1 LNVSGVDYNF
11 LIDTGATL
19 SSLGPSYE
27 GPLSSRITSS
37 VGITGQPF
45 SSPYTPPLQ
54 VVCDAVRFTHS
65 FVFMPDCP
73 FNLMGRDLMSKL
85 GLSLSFSGLRMTV
98 STGDFNRDLNIANK
112 SFKSPV
118 SALPCQSRYN
128 TPINPVPKPD
138 CSWRFTQ
145 DFRRLNDAIVPIAPI
160 VPDVSS
166 ILTSIPCQHAFF
178 TVLDVSSAFFSIPVE
193 PDTQPI
199 FAFTHRQRQ
208 YTWSRLPQGF
218 CDSPAAFAASLRDL
232 ISDLSLP
239 GGAVLLQYAD
249 DLLISAPDSS
259 TCTEASKLVLMRLAT
274 LGFKVSLKKLQFCL
288 PRVQYLGHELSQG
301 QRLLSMLAKHLSID
315 WAFHIPYHPQS
326 SGMVERVNRTIK
338 GRL

>member
-1 LNVSGVDYNF
+1 MTF
-11 LIDTGATL
+11 LLCL
-19 SSLGPSYE
+19 SMYLVLIIIFSLIPAPRSLRYE

-85 GLSLSFSGLRMTV
+85 GLSLSFSGSRMTV

-118 SALPCQSRYN
+118 SALLSVSHASEVPEPLRSIPHTVWAAHRDDVGRVDCKPYEATLKSPTPVFVKQYPLPEHKLCGIDSILQKLLSLGVVVPCQSAYN

-138 CSWRFTQ
+138 GSWRFTQ

-193 PDTQPI
+193 PDTQTI

-208 YTWSRLPQGF
+208 YTWSHLPQGF
-218 CDSPAAFAASLRDL
+218 CDSPATFAASL
-232 ISDLSLP
+232 
-239 GGAVLLQYAD
+239 
-249 DLLISAPDSS
+249 
-259 TCTEASKLVLMRLAT
+259 
-274 LGFKVSLKKLQFCL
+274 
-288 PRVQYLGHELSQG
+288 
-301 QRLLSMLAKHLSID
+301 
-315 WAFHIPYHPQS
+315 
-326 SGMVERVNRTIK
+326 
-338 GRL
+338 